1 LSHFG
6 GLEHTIPTGSEPGGT
21 RTEVNRTD
29 SFASAVGARL
39 GLEKVVHLLDHSEP
53 VGLAT
58 EGLSTLISQFGAS
71 AASLFYASRPPLSV
85 RRGEMTPAMVEFAD
99 RWESGVERRIGA
111 GAWNVGSGDELRA
124 AWQPVPGTDSV
135 AVQSLIVRGGKVG
148 GTLLVA
154 FAAAQV
160 PAGGQRNTFLQ
171 YVQALG
177 RTVSLVSELSL
188 TRERLTQLNL
198 FYQVAQSMASTF
210 DLGKVLDDTMQLATA
225 VLDASASALML
236 IEKETGDLVFEY
248 THGEMGALLRKQR
261 TRQNEGI
268 AGWVATHGEPVVVN
282 DVHQDP
288 RFSPQVDARTGFLTQ
303 SVLCVP
309 IQIRG
314 TIIGVLEALNKRSD
328 AGFDAED
335 MSLMIT
341 TANQAAVAIENAQLY
356 QSLRDERD
364 RIIRAQEDVRRQVA
378 RNLHDGTVQ
387 FLSAI
392 TMGIDHLE
400 RLIELKPEAAPA
412 ELGALRDLAREA
424 TRQARLAIFE
434 LRPLILETQ
443 GLSAALES
451 YVQQLQGSRDFRVH
465 FQASPALPGMN
476 GAVAA
481 TVFAI
486 VQEAVTNAKK
496 HACARDV
503 WLRLQPEESWLQV
516 TVEDNGAGF
525 DSLAVQ
531 QNYDRKGS
539 IGLLSMQERAELI
552 EAEFRIESSNTPPKT
567 GTRII
572 LRVPVTG
579 PAQPETG
586 E

>member
-1 LSHFG
+1 
-6 GLEHTIPTGSEPGGT
+6 
-21 RTEVNRTD
+21 VNRPE
-29 SFASAVGARL
+29 SLASVVGARSS
-39 GLEKVVHLLDHSEP
+39 LESIVHLLDHSSP
-53 VGLAT
+53 VALAA
-58 EGLSTLISQFGAS
+58 EGLSTLISQFGAA
-71 AASLFYASRPPLSV
+71 AASLFYAGRPPLSV
-85 RRGEMTPAMVEFAD
+85 RRGEMTPALATFAD
-99 RWESGVERRIGA
+99 RWETGVEKRIAA
-111 GAWNVGSGDELRA
+111 GVWQVAPEDELRA
-124 AWQPVPGTDSV
+124 AWQPIAGTDRV
-135 AVQSLIVRGGKVG
+135 AVQSLIVREGKVL
-148 GTLLVA
+148 GTLLVT
-154 FAAAQV
+154 FAAGQV
-160 PAGGQRNTFLQ
+160 PAGSRRDTLLRTM
-171 YVQALG
+171 QALG
-177 RTVSLVSELSL
+177 RIVSLVGELSL
-188 TRERLTQLNL
+188 TRDRLSQLTL

-210 DLGKVLDDTMQLATA
+210 DLGKLLDDTMELATA
-225 VLDASASALML
+225 VLDASASAVML
-236 IEKETGDLVFEY
+236 IQKETGDLVFEY
-248 THGEMGALLRKQR
+248 THGEMGALLRKQH
-261 TRQNEGI
+261 TRQNESI
-268 AGWVATHGEPVVVN
+268 AGWVATHGVPVIVN
-282 DVHQDP
+282 NVHQDP

-314 TIIGVLEALNKRSD
+314 TIVGVLEALNKRSD

-364 RIIRAQEDVRRQVA
+364 RILQAQEDVRRQVA

-392 TMGIDHLE
+392 SMGIDHLE
-400 RLIELKPEAAPA
+400 RLLQLKPEAASA
-412 ELGALRDLAREA
+412 ELGALRDLTREA
-424 TRQARLAIFE
+424 TRQARLALFE

-451 YVQQLQGSRDFRVH
+451 YVQQLQGSRDVRVH
-465 FQASPALPGMN
+465 YQAPSLLPALN

-525 DSLAVQ
+525 DSHAVQ
-531 QNYDRKGS
+531 QNYDRQGS
-539 IGLLSMQERAELI
+539 IGLLSMKERAELI
-552 EAEFRIESSNTPPKT
+552 DAQFLIESSSTPPQT

-572 LRVPVTG
+572 LRVPMLG
-579 PAQPETG
+579 QAQPEMG
-586 E
+586 N